1 MFFVCKRRWDEMEA
15 RRAGETTEPSSEGTM
30 WCVPGARFFMPG
42 GYAICLGV
50 TRDSNLSISS
60 ATASRWL
67 LWSFSTRPQLEQ
79 EQKLKQAQ
87 LWPFCIC
94 WLLQL
99 PSGHGNRAKGQSP
112 TPTIP
117 APTPNAAY
125 GRQQAAISCPLES
138 RRPGPID
145 GSSSGLPA
153 HIFHLSPLTFSA
165 TADNSDLNGNCCQRI
180 RHTFAHCRT
189 MGIRASGHG
198 PSPSGQYLR

>member
-15 RRAGETTEPSSEGTM
+15 RRAGETTEPSSEGAM

-117 APTPNAAY
+117 APTPIAAY
-125 GRQQAAISCPLES
+125 GRQQAANQLSTWIAATRSNWWLVQRATCT
-138 RRPGPID
+138 
-145 GSSSGLPA
+145 
-153 HIFHLSPLTFSA
+153 HLSPFASHLFS
-165 TADNSDLNGNCCQRI
+165 
-180 RHTFAHCRT
+180 HCRQF
-189 MGIRASGHG
+189 RFKW
-198 PSPSGQYLR
+198 